1 MKLANSFCDNAPG
14 LFQVWYIRALFIK
27 QQDLILSIEVTAYT
41 SAGQPVRH
49 GAESGEVYMDFDTA
63 MEIIV
68 VTLSAYESSG
78 SNTQI
83 MMRVVS
89 LEEEL
94 LDVHKECQLKSVMC
108 TLRLVTAGARWP
120 WLSSRPDQALRRPHG
135 QIQGNRNT
143 CGDRRRRSCCL
154 RIFVWPA
161 IIVETAVGRLL
172 TFSGR
177 YPGESRRGHWHRVS

>member
-1 MKLANSFCDNAPG
+1 MGCGVPEGAMKLANSFCDNAPG

-27 QQDLILSIEVTAYT
+27 QQDLILSIEVTSYT

-49 GAESGEVYMDFDTA
+49 GAESGGVYMDFDTA

-68 VTLSAYESSG
+68 VALSAYESSG

-120 WLSSRPDQALRRPHG
+120 LLLEPAGPSSTSTSKLLLADFCLACDHCRDCSGPSLDFPAL
-135 QIQGNRNT
+135 
-143 CGDRRRRSCCL
+143 
-154 RIFVWPA
+154 
-161 IIVETAVGRLL
+161 
-172 TFSGR
+172 
-177 YPGESRRGHWHRVS
+177 SRRKSPWTLASSFLMT

>member
-1 MKLANSFCDNAPG
+1 MCVAVCPEGAMKLANSFCDNAPG

-49 GAESGEVYMDFDTA
+49 VAESGEVYMDFDTA

-94 LDVHKECQLKSVMC
+94 LDVHQGVPIEECHVHTPFGDGRSTVA
-108 TLRLVTAGARWP
+108 VAFEPAGP
-120 WLSSRPDQALRRPHG
+120 SSTP
-135 QIQGNRNT
+135 
-143 CGDRRRRSCCL
+143 
-154 RIFVWPA
+154 PA
-161 IIVETAVGRLL
+161 W
-172 TFSGR
+172 SNS
-177 YPGESRRGHWHRVS
+177 GESAGTHAETVDVEVVACGFLCGLRSLSRLQWAVS